1 MVDLLHRQFD
11 LAEQAARRR
20 VGPNATDGGEPADA
34 LAAVPVTWIPQLV
47 ALATRGLACFE
58 DRVVFLEAYAEHRST
73 PPSTSPCARAHSR
86 LRAGKSR

>member
-47 ALATRGLACFE
+47 ALATRVLASFE
-58 DRVVFLEAYAEHRST
+58 DRVVFLEAYAEHRCT